1 MKQFNM
7 WHGHAWTLTRWHRQ
21 RIQSTAVA
29 ETDIS
34 KHFVCMCAD
43 LTDEQNSHSV
53 QQRQLTHHY
62 EHLEQF
68 SFSAKIKHNTFET
81 FSYKKII

>member
-1 MKQFNM
+1 
-7 WHGHAWTLTRWHRQ
+7 
-21 RIQSTAVA
+21 
-29 ETDIS
+29 
-34 KHFVCMCAD
+34 MCAD

-81 FSYKKII
+81 FSYKKNNLNKRMQEQEHIHLPRHIRSGSGV